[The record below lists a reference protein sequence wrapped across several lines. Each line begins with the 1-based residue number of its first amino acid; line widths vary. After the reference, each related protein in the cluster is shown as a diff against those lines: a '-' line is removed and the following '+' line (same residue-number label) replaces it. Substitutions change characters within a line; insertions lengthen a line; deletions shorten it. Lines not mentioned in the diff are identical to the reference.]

1 MATKLSESLASLE
14 KDILEQPQKYEFFQ
28 AYRLLENVNK
38 TYPVSPRRPARKIE
52 VRPTLSLGYTDQDI
66 HEVKALD
73 KQRGYEII
81 SQLPGLYGV
90 ASPLPDFYNEELL
103 DNEWDELEA
112 PREFLDIIHKQ
123 LFPKLYQA
131 WRLYKLNLNTLERSQ
146 SSYWNLLY
154 SLMGEA
160 NTDNENIKVLKLRY
174 FSLFSNKERSKDGL
188 LTIISDFLEIDS
200 VHIKE
205 FEPCYISIKPELRCQ
220 LGHLNHQ
227 LGDTAHLGS
236 KIHTQTHKLTID
248 LLNLSQSQYDN
259 IHTNNEK
266 IELLKQLIKHYLR
279 KPLTVDLQLHVN
291 TEQDQLSLGN
301 AWNQLGVTS
310 ILGRNEN
317 KHRSIMVSVLE

>member
-1 MATKLSESLASLE
+1 MAAKLSEFLASLE
-14 KDILEQPQKYEFFQ
+14 KDILDQPQQYEFFQ
-28 AYRLLENVNK
+28 AYRLLENVNQ
-38 TYPVSPRRPARKIE
+38 TFPVSPRRPARKIE

-154 SLMGEA
+154 SLMGEP
-160 NTDNENIKVLKLRY
+160 NTDSDDIKALKLRY

-188 LTIISDFLEIDS
+188 LAIVSDFLEIDD
-200 VHIKE
+200 VQIKE
-205 FEPCYISIKPELRCQ
+205 FAPNFMTIKPDLRCQ
-220 LGHLNHQ
+220 LGQQNHQ
-227 LGDTAHLGS
+227 LGDAHLGS
-236 KIHTQTHKLTID
+236 KIMTQTLKVTID
-248 LLNLSQSQYDN
+248 LLNLTQTQYDR
-259 IHTNNEK
+259 IHSNNET
-266 IELLKQLIKHYLR
+266 IDTLKQLIKHYLR
-279 KPLTVDLQLHVN
+279 KPLTVDIQLHVN
-291 TEQDQLSLGN
+291 AEHDQLMLGES
-301 AWNQLGVTS
+301 WNQLGITA
-310 ILGRNEN
+310 ILGQNA
-317 KHRSIMVSVLE
+317 KSHRSIMVSVLD

>member
-1 MATKLSESLASLE
+1 MAAKLSESLASLE
-14 KDILEQPQKYEFFQ
+14 KDILDQPNQYEFFQ

-38 TYPVSPRRPARKIE
+38 TFPVSARRPARKIE

-131 WRLYKLNLNTLERSQ
+131 WRLYKLNLNTFERSQ

-154 SLMGEA
+154 SLMGEP
-160 NTDNENIKVLKLRY
+160 NTDSDEIKTLKLRY

-188 LTIISDFLEIDS
+188 QAIVSDFLNVDTLQIN
-200 VHIKE
+200 E
-205 FEPCYISIKPELRCQ
+205 FEPEFISIKPELRCQ
-220 LGHLNHQ
+220 LGRLNHQ
-227 LGDTAHLGS
+227 LGEAHLGS
-236 KIHTQTHKLTID
+236 KIHTQTLKVTIELLD
-248 LLNLSQSQYDN
+248 LNESQYN
-259 IHTNNEK
+259 SIHANVKKTDT
-266 IELLKQLIKHYLR
+266 LKQLIKHYLR
-279 KPLTVDLQLHVN
+279 KPLSVDIKLHVN
-291 TEQDQLSLGN
+291 ANNDQLSLGN
-301 AWNQLGVTS
+301 AWHQLGVTS
-310 ILGRNEN
+310 ILGQNGN
-317 KHRSIMVSVLE
+317 NHRSVMVSLLD

>member
-1 MATKLSESLASLE
+1 MAAKLSESLASLE
-14 KDILEQPQKYEFFQ
+14 KDILDQPQQYEFFQ
-28 AYRLLENVNK
+28 AYRLLENVNQ
-38 TYPVSPRRPARKIE
+38 TFPVSPRRPARKIE

-154 SLMGEA
+154 SLMGEP
-160 NTDNENIKVLKLRY
+160 NTDSDDIKALKLRY

-188 LTIISDFLEIDS
+188 LAIVSDFLEIDD
-200 VHIKE
+200 VQIKE
-205 FEPCYISIKPELRCQ
+205 FAPSFMTIKPELRCQ
-220 LGHLNHQ
+220 LGQKNHQ
-227 LGDTAHLGS
+227 LGDAHLGS
-236 KIHTQTHKLTID
+236 KIMTQTLKVTID
-248 LLNLSQSQYDN
+248 LLNLTQSQYDK
-259 IHTNNEK
+259 IQSNNET
-266 IELLKQLIKHYLR
+266 IETLKQLIKHYLR
-279 KPLTVDLQLHVN
+279 KPLTVDIQLHVN
-291 TEQDQLSLGN
+291 AEHDQLMLGES
-301 AWNQLGVTS
+301 WNQLGITA
-310 ILGRNEN
+310 ILGQNA
-317 KHRSIMVSVLE
+317 KSHRSIMVSVLD

>member
-1 MATKLSESLASLE
+1 MAAKLSESLASLE
-14 KDILEQPQKYEFFQ
+14 KDILDQPQQYEFFQ
-28 AYRLLENVNK
+28 AYRLLENVNQ
-38 TYPVSPRRPARKIE
+38 TFPVSPRRPARKIE

-154 SLMGEA
+154 SLMGEP
-160 NTDNENIKVLKLRY
+160 NTDSDDIKALKLRY

-188 LTIISDFLEIDS
+188 LAIVSDFLEIDD
-200 VHIKE
+200 VQIKE
-205 FEPCYISIKPELRCQ
+205 FAPSFMTIKPELRCQ
-220 LGHLNHQ
+220 LGQKNHQ
-227 LGDTAHLGS
+227 LCDAHLGS
-236 KIHTQTHKLTID
+236 KIMTQTLKVTID
-248 LLNLSQSQYDN
+248 LLNLTQSQYDK
-259 IHTNNEK
+259 IQSNNET
-266 IELLKQLIKHYLR
+266 IETLKQLIKHYLR
-279 KPLTVDLQLHVN
+279 KPLTVDIQLHVN
-291 TEQDQLSLGN
+291 AEHDQLMLGES
-301 AWNQLGVTS
+301 WNQLGITA
-310 ILGRNEN
+310 ILGQNA
-317 KHRSIMVSVLE
+317 KSHRSIMVSVLD